1 MLSVRTVEKH
11 HRAYWGLWRKSLP
24 LTMTNTSERQTVL
37 QSTAGFHWVTISKR
51 NSGAFKPGPDI
62 WTFWI
67 RPSRSSA
74 CNCLQ
79 RDPVG
84 QFLTDKRTST
94 KHARFCLM
102 QAEVVIVIKKKTFG
116 NQKYKFHSEIWRGV
130 RCCRNT
136 TVWSQSGKEELPT
149 TRYFHWN
156 YGTLTNQQ
164 LLIYLYLFSRSRS
177 VGSVFGNIP
186 KLIGHIKW

>member
-1 MLSVRTVEKH
+1 MLSVRTVKKH

-37 QSTAGFHWVTISKR
+37 QSTAGFHRVKISKR

-62 WTFWI
+62 
-67 RPSRSSA
+67 
-74 CNCLQ
+74 CLQ

-84 QFLTDKRTST
+84 QLLTDKRTFI

-102 QAEVVIVIKKKTFG
+102 QAEVVIVIKKKEKSFG
-116 NQKYKFHSEIWRGV
+116 NQKYKSCSEIWRGV
-130 RCCRNT
+130 TCCRNT

-149 TRYFHWN
+149 TRYFQWN

>member
-1 MLSVRTVEKH
+1 
-11 HRAYWGLWRKSLP
+11 
-24 LTMTNTSERQTVL
+24 MTNTSERQTVL
-37 QSTAGFHWVTISKR
+37 QSKAGFHWVTISKR

-62 WTFWI
+62 
-67 RPSRSSA
+67 
-74 CNCLQ
+74 CLQ

-84 QFLTDKRTST
+84 QLLTDKRAST

-136 TVWSQSGKEELPT
+136 TV
-149 TRYFHWN
+149 
-156 YGTLTNQQ
+156 
-164 LLIYLYLFSRSRS
+164 
-177 VGSVFGNIP
+177 
-186 KLIGHIKW
+186 

>member
-1 MLSVRTVEKH
+1 
-11 HRAYWGLWRKSLP
+11 
-24 LTMTNTSERQTVL
+24 MTNTSERQTVL

-84 QFLTDKRTST
+84 QLLTDKRTFI

-164 LLIYLYLFSRSRS
+164 LLIYVLFSLG
-177 VGSVFGNIP
+177 VGQSDQFSEIFQNSLDILSG
-186 KLIGHIKW
+186 KCCTCWHL

>member
-1 MLSVRTVEKH
+1 
-11 HRAYWGLWRKSLP
+11 
-24 LTMTNTSERQTVL
+24 MTNTSERQTVL
-37 QSTAGFHWVTISKR
+37 QSTAGFHRVTISKR

-84 QFLTDKRTST
+84 QLLTDKRTFI

-102 QAEVVIVIKKKTFG
+102 QAEVVIVIKKKHLVT
-116 NQKYKFHSEIWRGV
+116 
-130 RCCRNT
+130 RNT
-136 TVWSQSGKEELPT
+136 SFILKSGEE
-149 TRYFHWN
+149 
-156 YGTLTNQQ
+156 
-164 LLIYLYLFSRSRS
+164 
-177 VGSVFGNIP
+177 
-186 KLIGHIKW
+186 